1 MHERKRTLSPKPRG
15 PFQFGPVQCRQSDR
29 DVGEKGVNPLL
40 DKGKTETGII
50 VINVRKV

>member
-15 PFQFGPVQCRQSDR
+15 PFQFGPVQSRQKDR
-29 DVGEKGVNPLL
+29 DVGEKGVNPLP
-40 DKGKTETGII
+40 DKRKREMGII